1 MDMWRVNK
9 LLIIVVFIFL
19 GCNNHLK
26 KDDPCGLMNVMGI
39 GGNILFDNFKE
50 IETISFEA
58 LNNPNDN
65 EIYLKDKLEIHE
77 KKTLILEINQKTSQI
92 IENGCYVTIN
102 DSLKYKI
109 TDVEFIKVERFGMWG
124 SVGFSCNLKQY
135 KVNDSL
141 VDNQQTIVIKND
153 ITF

>member
-1 MDMWRVNK
+1 MWRVNK
-9 LLIIVVFIFL
+9 VIIILFVFL
-19 GCNNHLK
+19 GCNNHK
-26 KDDPCGLMNVMGI
+26 KKEDIICSVRGQMG
-39 GGNILFDNFKE
+39 GYILFDNFKE
-50 IETISFEA
+50 IDKIAFEA

-65 EIYLKDKLEIHE
+65 KLYLGDKFKIHE
-77 KKTLILEINQKTSQI
+77 GTTLELKINLKTSLI